1 MQQVEVVHFF
11 EDQTVFR
18 AEIAWQPGMRVCD
31 ALVLSKVYQ
40 CYPDLRDNPVG
51 IYGKTASLQD
61 ALDAGSRVEIYRCLR
76 VDPKEQ
82 RRQRAK
88 KKKV

>member
-1 MQQVEVVHFF
+1 MLQVEVVHFF

-18 AEIAWQPGMRVCD
+18 IEIAWQPGMRVCD
-31 ALVLSKVYQ
+31 ALDCSGVYQ
-40 CYPDLRDNPVG
+40 QYPDLRDNPVG
-51 IYGKTASLQD
+51 VYGKVVACED
-61 ALDAGSRVEIYRCLR
+61 AIDAGSRIEIYRHLR